1 MIKSDIR
8 QSVQLICPTCGESQ
22 FESDEPMQSG
32 SDQMLTCN
40 SCSLKITRSALIE
53 ENHASINAAKD
64 QIRKQVIDEFRKE
77 LRKTFSKSKFI
88 KIR

>member
-1 MIKSDIR
+1 MIRSDIR

-22 FESDEPMQSG
+22 FESDEFMQPDL
-32 SDQMLTCN
+32 DQVLTCH
-40 SCSLKITRSALIE
+40 SCSLKITRSELIE
-53 ENHASINAAKD
+53 ENHASISAAKD
-64 QIRKQVIDEFRKE
+64 QMKKQVIDEFRKE